1 MRLHQIGS
9 GEFLREDG
17 NDLKLNF
24 GSYCPTLQIYYGS
37 LNFVLIIGILRI
49 YIIPNKCKA
58 GDSGEEGRE
67 RQGDTETVNIRRSDG
82 DHSRCNLSFSALL
95 KVMLIG
101 SLG

>member
-9 GEFLREDG
+9 REFLRDDG

-49 YIIPNKCKA
+49 YIIPNKYEA

-67 RQGDTETVNIRRSDG
+67 RQGDTER
-82 DHSRCNLSFSALL
+82 LL
-95 KVMLIG
+95 TAGEAMETILDVI
-101 SLG
+101 